1 MMNPKERRLERL
13 EGEHG
18 GAEGPKVAEKRRKEI
33 RQQAAHANR
42 CQDRYED
49 PLFEI
54 TEEGDV
60 LCAHDG
66 RPVTDPQQTL
76 CERFYWL
83 EVGWGGRGLV
93 HDEEGEQFYTPEGDL
108 ALSRDFVH
116 LERLLGD
123 KRMKAW
129 ESETR

>member
-1 MMNPKERRLERL
+1 MNPKERRLERL

-18 GAEGPKVAEKRRKEI
+18 GTEDPKVAEKRRKEM
-33 RQQAAHANR
+33 RQQAEHADR

-60 LCAHDG
+60 LCARDG
-66 RPVTDPQQTL
+66 RPVTHTQQTL
-76 CERFYWL
+76 AEKFYL
-83 EVGWGGRGLV
+83 MELGWGGHGLV
-93 HDEEGEQFYTPEGDL
+93 HDQEAEAFYTPEGEI

-116 LERLLGD
+116 LERLMGEE
-123 KRMKAW
+123 RMKAW
-129 ESETR
+129 ESESA

>member
-33 RQQAAHANR
+33 RQQAEHANR

-60 LCAHDG
+60 LCARDG
-66 RPVTDPQQTL
+66 RPVTHTQQTL
-76 CERFYWL
+76 AEKFYL
-83 EVGWGGRGLV
+83 MELGWGGPGLV
-93 HDEEGEQFYTPEGDL
+93 HDPEAEAFYTPEGDL

-116 LERLLGD
+116 LERLMGEE
-123 KRMKAW
+123 RMKAW
-129 ESETR
+129 ESECA

>member
-18 GAEGPKVAEKRRKEI
+18 GTEDPKVAEKRRKEI
-33 RQQAAHANR
+33 RQQAEHANR

-60 LCAHDG
+60 LCARDG
-66 RPVTDPQQTL
+66 RPVTHTQQTL
-76 CERFYWL
+76 AEKFYL
-83 EVGWGGRGLV
+83 MELGRGGHGLV
-93 HDEEGEQFYTPEGDL
+93 HDQEAEAFYTPEGDL

-116 LERLLGD
+116 LERLMGEE
-123 KRMKAW
+123 RMKAW
-129 ESETR
+129 ESEIA